1 MRFVLQSKAA
11 SRESVK
17 SPLHSA
23 VLGEKWWFYYEER
36 QPTTPRNKAYNRS
49 SGVLNFTVSV
59 RSNFPV
65 AVEKQY
71 KMKSSATQ

>member
-1 MRFVLQSKAA
+1 MRFVLQSDERALVA
-11 SRESVK
+11 
-17 SPLHSA
+17 PLHSA
-23 VLGEKWWFYYEER
+23 VLGEKWWFLLRKATYS
-36 QPTTPRNKAYNRS
+36 TLRNKAFIAFLAFRI
-49 SGVLNFTVSV
+49 LNFTVSV

>member
-1 MRFVLQSKAA
+1 MLQSDERALVA
-11 SRESVK
+11 
-17 SPLHSA
+17 PLHSA
-23 VLGEKWWFYYEER
+23 VLGEKWWFLLATATY
-36 QPTTPRNKAYNRS
+36 S
-49 SGVLNFTVSV
+49 SVSSVFVFLNFTVSV